1 MDGRT
6 RGWLAF
12 GLGAGAMLWAIAL
25 VVAAFV
31 VPTYSG
37 EGCQSGPGDSTV
49 CGSLPSQTLFAAN
62 GWWVVELLLGVVADA
77 ALAFWALH
85 LHCAS
90 STRGSK
96 RAAVFLIVLLAIFA
110 IVGSASIGLFLFP
123 LVLLLIASATLT
135 PLSGGRPAP

>member
-62 GWWVVELLLGVVADA
+62 GWWVVELLLGVVAVA
-77 ALAFWALH
+77 ALAFWAQ
-85 LHCAS
+85 S
-90 STRGSK
+90 
-96 RAAVFLIVLLAIFA
+96 AAVFLIVLLAIFA

-135 PLSGGRPAP
+135 PSSGARPAP

>member
-62 GWWVVELLLGVVADA
+62 GWWVVELLLGVVAVA
-77 ALAFWALH
+77 ALAFWAQ
-85 LHCAS
+85 S
-90 STRGSK
+90 
-96 RAAVFLIVLLAIFA
+96 AAVFLIVLLAIFA

>member
-1 MDGRT
+1 MDGRR

-62 GWWVVELLLGVVADA
+62 GWWVVELLLGVVAVA
-77 ALAFWALH
+77 ALAFWAQ
-85 LHCAS
+85 S
-90 STRGSK
+90 
-96 RAAVFLIVLLAIFA
+96 AAVFLIVLLAIFA

>member
-62 GWWVVELLLGVVADA
+62 GWWVVELLLGVVAVA
-77 ALAFWALH
+77 ALAFWAQ
-85 LHCAS
+85 S
-90 STRGSK
+90 
-96 RAAVFLIVLLAIFA
+96 AAVFLIVLLAIFA
-110 IVGSASIGLFLFP
+110 IVGSASIGLFVFP

>member
-49 CGSLPSQTLFAAN
+49 CGSLPSQTLFAVN
-62 GWWVVELLLGVVADA
+62 GWWVVELLLGVVAVA
-77 ALAFWALH
+77 ALAFWAQ
-85 LHCAS
+85 S
-90 STRGSK
+90 
-96 RAAVFLIVLLAIFA
+96 AAVFLIVLLAIFA

>member
-1 MDGRT
+1 
-6 RGWLAF
+6 
-12 GLGAGAMLWAIAL
+12 MLWAIAL

-62 GWWVVELLLGVVADA
+62 GWWVVELLLGVVAVA
-77 ALAFWALH
+77 ALAFWAQ
-85 LHCAS
+85 S
-90 STRGSK
+90 
-96 RAAVFLIVLLAIFA
+96 AAVFLIVLLAIFA

>member
-37 EGCQSGPGDSTV
+37 DGCQSGPGDSTV

-62 GWWVVELLLGVVADA
+62 GWWVVELLLGVVAVA
-77 ALAFWALH
+77 ALAFWAQ
-85 LHCAS
+85 S
-90 STRGSK
+90 
-96 RAAVFLIVLLAIFA
+96 AAVFLIVLLAIFA

-135 PLSGGRPAP
+135 PSSGARPAP

>member
-62 GWWVVELLLGVVADA
+62 GWWVVELLLGVVAVA
-77 ALAFWALH
+77 ALAFWAQ
-85 LHCAS
+85 S
-90 STRGSK
+90 
-96 RAAVFLIVLLAIFA
+96 AAVFLIVLLAIFA

-135 PLSGGRPAP
+135 PSSGGRPAP